1 MKNNFSKPV
10 LDKFNLLSKRG
21 AKFLGSTYPIMGGAM
36 SWLSEAN
43 LVSAISDAGG
53 FGVIAC
59 GSMEENQLRNEIL
72 KTQSLTKKTF
82 GVNLITMHPR
92 LYELASTCVSCNVS
106 HVVLAGGLPPSK
118 LINFLKENGIKV
130 IAFAPAVSIAKRLV
144 KIGVDALVIEGLEA
158 GGHVGPVSTNVLAQ
172 EILPNIND
180 VPVFVAG
187 GIGRGE
193 TMAVFLSLGASGVQ
207 MGTRFVCAR
216 ESVAH
221 KNFKNIFIKSNSRD
235 AILTVQ
241 IDERFPVIP
250 VRALK
255 NKGTDLFI
263 QKQKE
268 VISEYDKGVMTLKE
282 AQLEIEH
289 FWAGALK
296 RAAIEGDIDYG
307 SVMAGQSIGLIDK
320 EEYTREIIEN
330 FLVEALE
337 FINSSVDVN

>member
-1 MKNNFSKPV
+1 MKNNFPKSAS
-10 LDKFNLLSKRG
+10 DKFNLLSKRG
-21 AKFLGSTYPIMGGAM
+21 TKFLGSDYPIMGGAM

-43 LVSAISDAGG
+43 LVSAISNAGG

-59 GSMEENQLRNEIL
+59 GSMEESQLRDEIV
-72 KTQSLTKKTF
+72 KTKSLTKKTF
-82 GVNLITMHPR
+82 GVNLIVMHPR

-118 LINFLKENGIKV
+118 LINYFKERGIKV
-130 IAFAPAVSIAKRLV
+130 VAFAPTVLIAKRLV

-172 EILPNIND
+172 EILPHMND

-193 TMAVFLSLGASGVQ
+193 TMAVFLSLGASGIQ

-216 ESVAH
+216 ESIAH

-241 IDERFPVIP
+241 VDERFPVIP

-268 VISEYDKGVMTLKE
+268 VIFEYEKGVMTLKE

-307 SVMAGQSIGLIDK
+307 SIMAGQSIGLINK
-320 EEYTREIIEN
+320 EEYTHEIIEN
-330 FLVEALE
+330 IIVEAME
-337 FINSSVDVN
+337 YIHSSTIVS